1 MTNRLVIAA
10 AALVF
15 GVAAGACT
23 SKPAEEAKTSDTPA
37 AAAPAESH
45 EGHQAAKVYFKE
57 PKDGAT
63 VSSKSTLKLVFG
75 ADNYQI
81 SPVPADAKEARPNM
95 GHFHFGVNTDC
106 LPPGTTIP
114 KAEEGDKPGTAG
126 KWVHFGKGT
135 DTFEMALNPGTYKFS
150 LEVGDDLHRAV
161 EGMCETINVK
171 VE

>member
-1 MTNRLVIAA
+1 MANRPLIAGVV
-10 AALVF
+10 AALALA
-15 GVAAGACT
+15 VAAC
-23 SKPAEEAKTSDTPA
+23 KAEVTKEAEAPA
-37 AAAPAESH
+37 ASGSIESH
-45 EGHQAAKVYFKE
+45 EGHQAARVYFKE
-57 PKDGAT
+57 PKNGAT
-63 VSSKSTLKLVFG
+63 VSSKSTLKFVFG

-95 GHFHFGVNTDC
+95 GHFHLGVNTDC
-106 LPPGTTIP
+106 LAPGTTIP

-135 DTFEMALNPGTYKFS
+135 DTFEMALNPGDYKFS
-150 LEVGDDLHRAV
+150 VEVGDDLHRAV

>member
-15 GVAAGACT
+15 GIAANACT
-23 SKPAEEAKTSDTPA
+23 SKPAEEAKTSETP

-63 VSSKSTLKLVFG
+63 VSSKSTVKFVFG

-81 SPVPADAKEARPNM
+81 SPVPPDAKEARPNM

-106 LPPGTTIP
+106 LAPGTTIP

-135 DTFEMALNPGTYKFS
+135 DVFEMALNPGDYKFS

-161 EGMCETINVK
+161 EGMCETIKVK

>member
-1 MTNRLVIAA
+1 MAERLLIVGVV
-10 AALVF
+10 AAL
-15 GVAAGACT
+15 ALAGAAC
-23 SKPAEEAKTSDTPA
+23 SSEAPREEAAPA
-37 AAAPAESH
+37 ASAPAESH

-57 PKDGAT
+57 PKDGST
-63 VSSKSTLKLVFG
+63 VSSKSTLKFVFG

-81 SPVPADAKEARPNM
+81 SAVPPDAKEARPDM

-106 LPPGTTIP
+106 LPAGTEIP

-135 DTFEMALNPGTYKFS
+135 DTFEMALNPGDYKFAV
-150 LEVGDDLHRAV
+150 EVGDDLHRAV
-161 EGMCETINVK
+161 EGMCETINIK

>member
-15 GVAAGACT
+15 GVAASACT
-23 SKPAEEAKTSDTPA
+23 SKPADEAKTTEAPA
-37 AAAPAESH
+37 AAPTESH
-45 EGHQAAKVYFKE
+45 EGHQGARVYFKE

-63 VSSKSTLKLVFG
+63 VSAKSTLKFVFG

-81 SPVPADAKEARPNM
+81 SPVPAEAKEARPNM
-95 GHFHFGVNTDC
+95 GHFHLGVNTDC

-135 DTFEMALNPGTYKFS
+135 DTFEMALNPGNYKFS
-150 LEVGDDLHRAV
+150 VEVGDDLHRAV

>member
-1 MTNRLVIAA
+1 MTNRFVIAA
-10 AALVF
+10 AAVVVGL
-15 GVAAGACT
+15 AAGACRSNT
-23 SKPAEEAKTSDTPA
+23 TEQAATTETPA
-37 AAAPAESH
+37 ASSTESH

-63 VSSKSTLKLVFG
+63 VSSKSTLKFVFG

-95 GHFHFGVNTDC
+95 GHFHLGVNTDC
-106 LPPGTTIP
+106 LPPGTVIP

-135 DTFEMALNPGTYKFS
+135 DTFEMALNPGDYKFAV
-150 LEVGDDLHRAV
+150 EVGDDLHRAV
-161 EGMCETINVK
+161 EGMCETINVR

>member
-15 GVAAGACT
+15 GVAASACT
-23 SKPAEEAKTSDTPA
+23 SKPAEEVKTTETP

-63 VSSKSTLKLVFG
+63 VSSKSTLKFVFG

-81 SPVPADAKEARPNM
+81 SPVPAEAKEARPNM
-95 GHFHFGVNTDC
+95 GHFHLGVNTDC
-106 LPPGTTIP
+106 LAPGTTIP

-126 KWVHFGKGT
+126 KWVHFAREPT
-135 DTFEMALNPGTYKFS
+135 HS
-150 LEVGDDLHRAV
+150 RWR
-161 EGMCETINVK
+161 
-171 VE
+171 

>member
-15 GVAAGACT
+15 GVAASACT
-23 SKPAEEAKTSDTPA
+23 SKPAEEAKTTEAPA
-37 AAAPAESH
+37 AAPTESH

-63 VSSKSTLKLVFG
+63 VSSKSTLKFVFG

-81 SPVPADAKEARPNM
+81 SPVPAEAKEARPNM
-95 GHFHFGVNTDC
+95 GHFHLGVNTDC
-106 LPPGTTIP
+106 LAPGTTIP
-114 KAEEGDKPGTAG
+114 KAEEGDKPGTAI

-135 DTFEMALNPGTYKFS
+135 DTFEMALNPGDYKFS
-150 LEVGDDLHRAV
+150 DRKSTRLNSSHSQISYAV
-161 EGMCETINVK
+161 FCLK
-171 VE
+171 

>member
-15 GVAAGACT
+15 GVAASACT
-23 SKPAEEAKTSDTPA
+23 SKPAEEAKTTEAPA
-37 AAAPAESH
+37 AAPTESH
-45 EGHQAAKVYFKE
+45 EGHQGAKVYFKE

-63 VSSKSTLKLVFG
+63 VSAKSTLKFVFG

-81 SPVPADAKEARPNM
+81 SPVPAEAKEARPNM
-95 GHFHFGVNTDC
+95 GHFHLGVNTDC

-135 DTFEMALNPGTYKFS
+135 DTFEMPLNPGNYKFS
-150 LEVGDDLHRAV
+150 VEVGDDLHRAV
-161 EGMCETINVK
+161 EGMCETINVT

>member
-1 MTNRLVIAA
+1 MANRLLIAGVV
-10 AALVF
+10 AAL
-15 GVAAGACT
+15 ALAGAAC
-23 SKPAEEAKTSDTPA
+23 KAEVTKESASTET
-37 AAAPAESH
+37 AAPSSESH

-63 VSSKSTLKLVFG
+63 VSSKSTLKFVFG

-81 SPVPADAKEARPNM
+81 SPVPAEAKEARPNM
-95 GHFHFGVNTDC
+95 GHFHLGVNTDC

-135 DTFEMALNPGTYKFS
+135 DTFEMALNPGDYKFS
-150 LEVGDDLHRAV
+150 VEVGDDLHRAV